1 MELDEAPL
9 ECKVCYDPLK
19 EAIECPKCQCTVCK
33 PCQIKS
39 EGPKCMQCALV
50 LPPQCLGT
58 KLSSTLLR
66 PWEEEQ
72 FWTREAALV
81 GNTQLLLDWEVQTDA
96 LKAQQRFGFTP
107 KLPPKPK
114 LLVSGVSPMF
124 PCPSET
130 CRGFVAKGKCGT
142 CKQSV
147 CQDCREHH
155 DGKCNADTLESL
167 RAIEQ
172 DSRPCP
178 ICTVQIHKTEGCH
191 HMFCTHC
198 RTHWHWE
205 TRKVLK
211 ESSNGHYNAT
221 PVFNSSAALNARGA
235 VSSSCGDPRYEL
247 RLPLALIRQTPWA
260 LALCNALTQ
269 ERKQVVVALQ
279 SMYNT
284 ERLRTRHEEQ
294 LVQLRLKF
302 LRSKLTLEQVK
313 GKVWVAEK
321 SFEKALR
328 ISHVLLLQL
337 EQTALLRD
345 SWEHKRWEHAETMV
359 QLYND
364 VQAFCNLH
372 CQAIAA
378 ELGGNCPS
386 FLALT
391 LDPKPLVDF

>member
-1 MELDEAPL
+1 
-9 ECKVCYDPLK
+9 
-19 EAIECPKCQCTVCK
+19 
-33 PCQIKS
+33 
-39 EGPKCMQCALV
+39 MQCAVV
-50 LPPQCLGT
+50 LPPKHLGT
-58 KLSSTLLR
+58 KLTSSLLR
-66 PWEEEQ
+66 PWEEEE

-81 GNTQLLLDWEVQTDA
+81 GNTQLLLDWEIQTDA
-96 LKAQQRFGFTP
+96 LKAQQRFGFVP

-124 PCPSET
+124 PCPSDS

-147 CQDCREHH
+147 CLDCREHH
-155 DGKCNADTLESL
+155 DGKCNPDTLESL
-167 RAIEQ
+167 RAIEL

-178 ICTVQIHKTEGCH
+178 TCAVLIHKTLGCD

-221 PVFNSSAALNARGA
+221 PVFNASAVLDAKGSLPAHA
-235 VSSSCGDPRYEL
+235 CGDPRFEL
-247 RLPLALIRQTPWA
+247 RLPLVLIRQTPWA
-260 LALCNALTQ
+260 VALCNALIQ

-279 SMYNT
+279 SIYQSD
-284 ERLRTRHEEQ
+284 RLRTKHEEH

-302 LRSKLTLEQVK
+302 LRAKLTLDQVK
-313 GKVWVAEK
+313 AKVWVAEK

-328 ISHVLLLQL
+328 ISNVLMLQL

-345 SWEHKRWEHAETMV
+345 AWEARGWDHAESMV
-359 QLYND
+359 QQYNAIQD
-364 VQAFCNLH
+364 FCNLH
-372 CQAIAA
+372 CQAIS
-378 ELGGNCPS
+378 EEMGGNCPR
-386 FLALT
+386 FLSLT